1 MYSPPPDPGTERRM
15 RAHHASA
22 ARALD
27 VRTEPGSESWGWAGR
42 TLGAPARTAA
52 GEPAWLRL
60 VAAPENKASGK
71 LWDGALDARHAF
83 GDLDGHRPALLGVH
97 DAFDDTTA
105 YRAELSARVEEPV
118 LSDDPILQHE
128 LQLPDTWW
136 EDLAGTL
143 EKVAAV
149 DTGRVAVRQQYM
161 DRAIPQF
168 LGTPAPTVTRW
179 TTAHAELHWANL
191 TGSPLQAP
199 DWEGWGQAPEGFDY
213 ATLYAYTLLQPDTA
227 ARVRAAFPVLGS
239 PAGLAAEA
247 TVCAQLLQTVDRG
260 DNLILADRLR
270 DWSDELRR
278 R

>member
-1 MYSPPPDPGTERRM
+1 M

-27 VRTEPGSESWGWAGR
+27 VRTEQGSEFWGWAGR

-60 VAAPENKASGK
+60 VAAPEDKASGK
-71 LWDGALDARHAF
+71 LWDGALDAQHAF

-118 LSDDPILQHE
+118 LSDDPVLQHE

-168 LGTPAPTVTRW
+168 LGIPAPAVTRW
-179 TTAHAELHWANL
+179 TTAHADLHWANL
-191 TGSPLQAP
+191 TGSPLQAL
-199 DWEGWGQAPEGFDY
+199 DWEGWGQAPEGFDC
-213 ATLYAYTLLQPDTA
+213 ATLYAYTLLRSDTA